1 MIYAFYLFIPFVLA
15 LVIVFVTLHYNS
27 KEIEPIVAEVFSIF
41 KTIWESDKKKS
52 KDGKEPFDTVF
63 LRLFKKAYAS
73 EGLYAVEYKNKYFLY
88 KTLILLIVASI
99 PFMILFLVTKK
110 AFVMGNNEWNEIYLY
125 IVIAVPII
133 LAFLLNKY
141 VDVKQYRQLWLQ
153 HSKIK
158 YHLEWRMMELIKDYE
173 MQKATANPE
182 ETDKLLTTLKT
193 SFIIDMCEYWHTS
206 TSELSEKVMAKEE
219 NLFQEIG
226 NMLSNK

>member
-1 MIYAFYLFIPFVLA
+1 
-15 LVIVFVTLHYNS
+15 
-27 KEIEPIVAEVFSIF
+27 
-41 KTIWESDKKKS
+41 
-52 KDGKEPFDTVF
+52 
-63 LRLFKKAYAS
+63 
-73 EGLYAVEYKNKYFLY
+73 
-88 KTLILLIVASI
+88 
-99 PFMILFLVTKK
+99 
-110 AFVMGNNEWNEIYLY
+110 MGNNEWNEIYLY

-173 MQKATANPE
+173 MQKAAAKPE
-182 ETDKLLTTLKT
+182 ETGSLLTALKT
-193 SFIIDMCEYWHTS
+193 SFINDMCEYWHTS
-206 TSELSEKVMAKEE
+206 TTELSEKVMAKEE

>member
-27 KEIEPIVAEVFSIF
+27 KEIEPIVAEVFNIF
-41 KTIWESDKKKS
+41 KTIWESEKMKS
-52 KDGKEPFDTVF
+52 EDGKEPFDAVC

-99 PFMILFLVTKK
+99 PFLILFLVTKK
-110 AFVMGNNEWNEIYLY
+110 AFVLGDNEWNEIYLY

-173 MQKATANPE
+173 MQKADMNPE
-182 ETDKLLTTLKT
+182 EAETLLKKLKS
-193 SFIIDMCEYWHTS
+193 SFINDMCEYWHTS

-226 NMLSNK
+226 NMLSSK

>member
-15 LVIVFVTLHYNS
+15 LAIVFITLHYNS
-27 KEIEPIVAEVFSIF
+27 KEIEPIVAEVFGIF

-63 LRLFKKAYAS
+63 LQLFEKAYAS
-73 EGLYAVEYKNKYFLY
+73 EGLYAMEFKNKYFLY

-99 PFMILFLVTKK
+99 PFLILFLLTKK
-110 AFVMGNNEWNEIYLY
+110 AFILGNNEWNEIYLY
-125 IVIAVPII
+125 IVIIVPII

-141 VDVKQYRQLWLQ
+141 VDVKQYRELWIQ
-153 HSKIK
+153 HTKIK
-158 YHLEWRMMELIKDYE
+158 YHLEWRMMELIKNYE
-173 MQKATANPE
+173 MQKAAAKPE
-182 ETDKLLTTLKT
+182 ETGSLLTTLKT
-193 SFIIDMCEYWHTS
+193 SFINDMCEYWHTS

>member
-27 KEIEPIVAEVFSIF
+27 KEIEPIVAEVFNIF
-41 KTIWESDKKKS
+41 KTIWESENMKS
-52 KDGKEPFDTVF
+52 EDGKEPFDAVC

-73 EGLYAVEYKNKYFLY
+73 EGLYAVEFKNKYFLY

-99 PFMILFLVTKK
+99 PFLILFLVTKK
-110 AFVMGNNEWNEIYLY
+110 AFVLGDNEWNEIYLY
-125 IVIAVPII
+125 IVIVVPII

-173 MQKATANPE
+173 MQKADMKPE
-182 ETDKLLTTLKT
+182 EAETLLKKLKS
-193 SFIIDMCEYWHTS
+193 SFINDMCEYWHTS

-226 NMLSNK
+226 NMLSSK